1 MSISMTAR
9 QKNLVEKLVKSG
21 RYQSSSEVMRDALRA
36 LEEREE
42 ARRAAVDRVRR
53 LIAEGDADIA
63 AGRSVDGRTAMTRIR
78 ERLRAKGR
86 RKAG

>member
-1 MSISMTAR
+1 MTVSMTPR
-9 QKNLVEKLVKSG
+9 QKSLVERLVRSG

-42 ARRAAVDRVRR
+42 ARKAAVERVRR
-53 LIAEGDADIA
+53 MIAEGDADIE
-63 AGRSVDGRTAMTRIR
+63 AGRVVSGRAALQRVRSLIR
-78 ERLRAKGR
+78 ASAR

>member
-9 QKNLVEKLVKSG
+9 QKSLVEKLVKSG

-36 LEEREE
+36 LEEREV
-42 ARRAAVDRVRR
+42 ARRAAVERVRR
-53 LIAEGDADIA
+53 LIAEGSAQADRGE
-63 AGRSVDGRTAMTRIR
+63 GRPASQVFSD
-78 ERLRAKGR
+78 LRRRVRGVR

>member
-1 MSISMTAR
+1 MTVSMTPR
-9 QKNLVEKLVKSG
+9 QKSLVEGLVRSG

-42 ARRAAVDRVRR
+42 ARKAAVERVRR
-53 LIAEGDADIA
+53 MIAEGSAQADRGE
-63 AGRSVDGRTAMTRIR
+63 GRPASQVFAD
-78 ERLRAKGR
+78 LRRRVRGVR